1 MQWKSLTPGLT
12 NLFAYERSWLKHDIR
27 AGLSVAAVALP
38 VAIAYAELAGVSTI
52 VGLYS
57 CILPIFAY
65 AIFGSSRQLIVGPD
79 AATCAVIA
87 AVVTPLAAG
96 NAELHWQL
104 VIVMTLMMGTWCLIA
119 SRFKLGAIADLLSRP
134 ILNGLINGVALT
146 IIVNQISKV
155 FGFSSPS
162 SELVELIY
170 ALPSNLVNSHWPT
183 VGISLLTLLCLFGVR
198 YVRPNWPAPLFAV
211 VLTTGLT
218 WAASLP
224 RFGVETVSGY
234 TGGGLSM
241 VTWPDF
247 KPGLLRELVIPALNL
262 AVVSFVS
269 MMLTARSFAAKNGYE
284 VDVNS
289 EFRALGLVNIVSGLS
304 QGFAISG
311 ANSRT
316 AVNDANGGKS
326 QLVSVIAAVAIA
338 LVVALFSE
346 PLQYIPIAV
355 LGVILIYASWGLL
368 NLSSILQLRKRN
380 RPAFYLALFT
390 FLSVLLVGII
400 PGIGLAVLLGLLQ
413 FLQTVFRPTEHLL
426 GVNSEGMI
434 HSLGN
439 GNDNEINPVDGVIMY
454 RFNSPLTYFNVAY
467 FKRRITD
474 LVDADS
480 SQPRWVV
487 IDAVA
492 SFTHADISV
501 LAAIDELKRELKQRE
516 INLVLAGRRT
526 ELTRWFRLNRS
537 DSKMHDLIL
546 VPDLYLALR
555 LIQSK
560 ERKDINNLRADGPP

>member
-1 MQWKSLTPGLT
+1 M
-12 NLFAYERSWLKHDIR
+12 
-27 AGLSVAAVALP
+27 
-38 VAIAYAELAGVSTI
+38 
-52 VGLYS
+52 
-57 CILPIFAY
+57 
-65 AIFGSSRQLIVGPD
+65 GPD
-79 AATCAVIA
+79 AATCAVI
-87 AVVTPLAAG
+87 TPLAAG
-96 NAELHWQL
+96 NVELHWQL
-104 VIVMTLMMGTWCLIA
+104 AIVMTLMMGTWCLIA

-134 ILNGLINGVALT
+134 ILSGLLNGVALT

-162 SELVELIY
+162 SELIERIY

-198 YVRPNWPAPLFAV
+198 YFLPNWPAALFTV
-211 VLTTGLT
+211 LLTTVLTR
-218 WAASLP
+218 AANLP

-234 TGGGLSM
+234 TGGGLPTVS
-241 VTWPDF
+241 WPDF

-262 AVVSFVS
+262 AVVNFVS

-284 VDVNS
+284 VDVKS
-289 EFRALGLVNIVSGLS
+289 EFCALGLVNIVSGLS

-326 QLVSVIAAVAIA
+326 QLVSVIAALAIA
-338 LVVALFSE
+338 LVVVRLSE

-355 LGVILIYASWGLL
+355 FGVILIYALWGLL
-368 NLSSILQLRKRN
+368 DLGSIFQLRKRN

-390 FLSVLLVGII
+390 FLSVRLVGII

-426 GVNSEGMI
+426 GVNAEGMI
-434 HSLGN
+434 HSLDN
-439 GNDNEINPVDGVIMY
+439 GNDNDISPVDGVIMY
-454 RFNSPLTYFNVAY
+454 RLNSPLTYFNVAY
-467 FKRRITD
+467 FKSCITD
-474 LVDADS
+474 LVDSDA
-480 SQPRWVV
+480 SQLRWVV
-487 IDAVA
+487 IDALA
-492 SFTHADISV
+492 SFTHADVSV
-501 LAAIDELKRELKQRE
+501 LAAIDELKRELKQRG

-526 ELTRWFRLNRS
+526 ELTRWFRMDRS
-537 DSKMHDLIL
+537 DIKVHDLIL

-560 ERKDINNLRADGPP
+560 ACKETDSLRADSPL